1 MFDKNICTYPWI
13 PYFQDL
19 YLLTD
24 FYSGIKI
31 NKINLLIMRIKLLAF
46 ILIIIYSCS
55 RKSTNETNN
64 ADSVIVIDLLSE
76 PESTVKKLSEIATNV
91 EYIALQTSKS
101 SFIAPLVLKIVSV
114 DNRIYIRNS
123 GLGGEIL
130 CFDIN
135 GKFLF
140 KIQNI
145 GRGPEEYASITDFD
159 ISSDN
164 KILTILSSID
174 RKLLVYGISETG
186 FTFQRSI
193 TLRDPAPWKVSMV
206 PETDNAFLA
215 IPPWRGTE
223 PTLSLLINTVGD
235 TIHFKP
241 NCYKYENVRKTGSRA
256 LNEMLVYS
264 IGKMVC
270 FMEEFSDTVFYV
282 DAKDNYFKPRMIFD
296 THGTLFTPEMRG
308 NPEIPYDRTSF
319 IVDIFE
325 TSRYVFYS
333 YGTKETRNSDPP
345 IINVFFDKRTKKKYK
360 LDVEFILETILD
372 NPVRIPKNKLRD
384 DLSGG
389 PDFNIRID
397 LWSLYCS
404 GGKFFSF
411 VEALTLKQYVNSG
424 DFKNAKASD
433 PKKKEELKKLADS
446 LKEADNPVLIIVT
459 PKD

>member
-1 MFDKNICTYPWI
+1 MRTK
-13 PYFQDL
+13 
-19 YLLTD
+19 
-24 FYSGIKI
+24 
-31 NKINLLIMRIKLLAF
+31 LLILVMIF
-46 ILIIIYSCS
+46 FCSCGH
-55 RKSTNETNN
+55 KSTNETSNT
-64 ADSVIVIDLLSE
+64 DTVIEIDLLSE
-76 PESTVKKLSEIATNV
+76 PESTIKKLSEIATNV
-91 EYIALQTSKS
+91 EYIPLQTTES
-101 SFIAPLVLKIVSV
+101 SLIARFVLKIVNV

-130 CFDIN
+130 CFDID

-140 KIQNI
+140 KLQNI
-145 GRGPEEYASITDFD
+145 GRGPEEYTSITDFD

-235 TIHFKP
+235 TIHFKS

-264 IGKMVC
+264 IGNMVC
-270 FMEEFSDTVFYV
+270 FLEEFSDTVFYI
-282 DAKDNYFKPRMIFD
+282 DAKDNLFKPRMIFD

-308 NPEIPYDRTSF
+308 NPEIPYDHTSY
-319 IVDIFE
+319 IGNIFE

-345 IINVFFDKRTKKKYK
+345 IVNVFFDKRTKKKYK
-360 LDVEFILETILD
+360 LDVEFIFETIFD
-372 NPVRIPKNKLRD
+372 NPVKTPMNKLKD

-389 PDFNIRID
+389 PDFNMRID
-397 LWSLYCS
+397 LWSIYCS

-411 VEALTLKQYVNSG
+411 VEALTLKQYVNSE
-424 DFKNAKASD
+424 DFKNINVSD
-433 PKKKEELKKLADS
+433 PNKKEDLKKLADS
-446 LKEADNPVLIIVT
+446 LNETDNPVLIAVT
-459 PKD
+459 PKY

>member
-1 MFDKNICTYPWI
+1 
-13 PYFQDL
+13 
-19 YLLTD
+19 
-24 FYSGIKI
+24 
-31 NKINLLIMRIKLLAF
+31 MRTKLS
-46 ILIIIYSCS
+46 ILVMIFFCSCS
-55 RKSTNETNN
+55 HKSTNDTSNT
-64 ADSVIVIDLLSE
+64 DTVIEIDLLSE
-76 PESTVKKLSEIATNV
+76 PGSTVKKLSEIATNV
-91 EYIALQTSKS
+91 EYIPLQTTES
-101 SFIAPLVLKIVSV
+101 SLIARLVLKIVNV

-130 CFDIN
+130 CFDID
-135 GKFLF
+135 GKFHF
-140 KIQNI
+140 KLQNV
-145 GRGPEEYASITDFD
+145 GRGPGEYTSITDFD

-206 PETDNAFLA
+206 PETVNAFLA

-264 IGKMVC
+264 IGNMVC
-270 FMEEFSDTVFYV
+270 FLEEFSDTVFYV
-282 DAKDNYFKPRMIFD
+282 DAKDNLFKPRMIFD

-308 NPEIPYDRTSF
+308 NPKIPYDHTSY
-319 IVDIFE
+319 IGNIFE

-345 IINVFFDKRTKKKYK
+345 IVNVFFDKMTKKKYK
-360 LDVEFILETILD
+360 LDVEFIFETIFD
-372 NPVRIPKNKLRD
+372 NPVKIPMNKLKD

-389 PDFNIRID
+389 PDFNMRID
-397 LWSLYCS
+397 LWSIYCS

-411 VEALTLKQYVNSG
+411 VEALTLKQYVNSE
-424 DFKNAKASD
+424 DFKNIKVSD
-433 PKKKEELKKLADS
+433 PNKKEDLKKLADS
-446 LKEADNPVLIIVT
+446 LNETDNPVLIAVT
-459 PKD
+459 PKY

>member
-1 MFDKNICTYPWI
+1 MRTK
-13 PYFQDL
+13 
-19 YLLTD
+19 
-24 FYSGIKI
+24 
-31 NKINLLIMRIKLLAF
+31 LLILVMIF
-46 ILIIIYSCS
+46 FCSCGH
-55 RKSTNETNN
+55 KSTNETSNT
-64 ADSVIVIDLLSE
+64 DTVIEIDLLSE
-76 PESTVKKLSEIATNV
+76 PESTIKKLSEIATNV
-91 EYIALQTSKS
+91 EYIPLQTTES
-101 SFIAPLVLKIVSV
+101 SLIARFVLKIVNV

-130 CFDIN
+130 CFDID

-140 KIQNI
+140 KLQNI
-145 GRGPEEYASITDFD
+145 GRGPEEYTSITDFD

-235 TIHFKP
+235 TIHFKS

-264 IGKMVC
+264 IGNMVC
-270 FMEEFSDTVFYV
+270 FLEEFSDTVFYV
-282 DAKDNYFKPRMIFD
+282 DAKDNLFKPRMIFD

-308 NPEIPYDRTSF
+308 NPEIPYDHTSY
-319 IVDIFE
+319 IGNIFE

-345 IINVFFDKRTKKKYK
+345 IVNVFFDKRTKKKYK
-360 LDVEFILETILD
+360 LDVEFIFETIFD
-372 NPVRIPKNKLRD
+372 NPVKTPMNKLKD

-389 PDFNIRID
+389 PDFNMRID
-397 LWSLYCS
+397 LWSIYCS

-411 VEALTLKQYVNSG
+411 VEALTLKQYVNSE
-424 DFKNAKASD
+424 DFKNINVSD
-433 PKKKEELKKLADS
+433 PNKKEDLKKLADS
-446 LKEADNPVLIIVT
+446 LNETDNPVLIAVT
-459 PKD
+459 PKY

>member
-1 MFDKNICTYPWI
+1 MRTK
-13 PYFQDL
+13 
-19 YLLTD
+19 
-24 FYSGIKI
+24 
-31 NKINLLIMRIKLLAF
+31 LLILVMIF
-46 ILIIIYSCS
+46 FCSCGH
-55 RKSTNETNN
+55 KSTNETSNT
-64 ADSVIVIDLLSE
+64 DTVIEIDLLSE
-76 PESTVKKLSEIATNV
+76 PKSTIKKLSEIATNV
-91 EYIALQTSKS
+91 EYIPLQTTES
-101 SFIAPLVLKIVSV
+101 SLIARFVLKIVNV

-130 CFDIN
+130 CFDID

-140 KIQNI
+140 KLQNI
-145 GRGPEEYASITDFD
+145 GRGPEEYTSITDFD

-264 IGKMVC
+264 IGNMVC
-270 FMEEFSDTVFYV
+270 FLEEFSDTVFYV
-282 DAKDNYFKPRMIFD
+282 DAKDNLFKPRMIFD

-308 NPEIPYDRTSF
+308 NPEIPYDHTSF
-319 IVDIFE
+319 IADIFE

-345 IINVFFDKRTKKKYK
+345 IVNVFFDKRTKKKYK
-360 LDVEFILETILD
+360 LDVEFIFETIFD
-372 NPVRIPKNKLRD
+372 NPVKTPMNKLKD

-389 PDFNIRID
+389 PDFNMRID
-397 LWSLYCS
+397 LWSIYCS

-411 VEALTLKQYVNSG
+411 VEALTLKQYVNSE
-424 DFKNAKASD
+424 DFKNINVSD
-433 PKKKEELKKLADS
+433 PNKKEDLKKLADS
-446 LKEADNPVLIIVT
+446 LNETDNPVLIAVT
-459 PKD
+459 PKY